1 MTYILVIVESPAKCQ
16 KIEGF
21 LGPGYKCLAS
31 YGHLTTLLSLKN
43 IDINNNF
50 KLTFTTISEKLKHI
64 DKLRKAINLS
74 KEVIIA
80 TDDDREGEAI
90 GWHICQLFNLNVN
103 TTKRI
108 LFNEI
113 TKSAILNSI
122 NKPSILNLN
131 LINAQQTRQILD
143 LLLGYQISPILWKNI
158 SSNTKNSLSAGRCQT
173 PALRLVYDN
182 YLETKDN
189 NGTQV
194 YNTIG
199 YFTDKLFNFNLDYEF
214 NDSDKVEEFLNLSI
228 SHKHIIS
235 NDKQKESKRNPPQPF
250 TTSLLQQVANNNLHI
265 SPKETMKICQK
276 LYEEG
281 LITYMR
287 TDSKIYSKEFIEISK
302 KFIENKY
309 GSEYFNINFQS
320 SDQSDKKSKDNKNL
334 AQEAH
339 EAIRPTDINK
349 EDIDDKF
356 TKKEINLY
364 KLIWKNTIQS
374 CMLPAIYFT
383 ILYKISAPNNLFY
396 KYLTESPKFL
406 GWHITLDLK
415 DNLNLIGFN
424 YLPKLKNKEVKFSS
438 ISSTVT
444 IKDLKTHYTEAK
456 LVQLLENKGIGRP
469 STFSSLIDKIQ
480 ERNYVK
486 KDNIIGKTINCL
498 NFTLNNQNK
507 ISKNQTEKVF
517 GNEKN
522 KLVIQ
527 PLGIIV
533 IEFLINNFNDL
544 FNYNFTCTMEDKL
557 DLIAKENLD
566 HIQICKEFNSNILNL
581 IGDTKSLSKEEIKL
595 DDHHSYIIGKY
606 GPIIKFTK
614 DNKTTFKKIKDDL
627 DHELIKEKKLTIE
640 EIIDNNTTKNEGTFL
655 GNQDEKDIYLKT
667 GKFGIYITWG
677 DKNIS
682 LKSIK
687 KDFNEITFQDIKPFL
702 NQTLIRKI
710 NENVSIRNG
719 KYGDYIFYKTNK
731 MKTPKFFKLDQ
742 FEDDYKNCNLKL
754 LESWIKEKYNI

>member
-396 KYLTESPKFL
+396 KFLTESPKFL

-682 LKSIK
+682 LKTIK

>member
-31 YGHLTTLLSLKN
+31 YGHLTTLPSLKN

-50 KLTFTTISEKLKHI
+50 KLTFISISEKLKHI

-287 TDSKIYSKEFIEISK
+287 TDSKIYSKEFIEINK

-396 KYLTESPKFL
+396 K
-406 GWHITLDLK
+406 
-415 DNLNLIGFN
+415 
-424 YLPKLKNKEVKFSS
+424 
-438 ISSTVT
+438 
-444 IKDLKTHYTEAK
+444 
-456 LVQLLENKGIGRP
+456 
-469 STFSSLIDKIQ
+469 
-480 ERNYVK
+480 
-486 KDNIIGKTINCL
+486 
-498 NFTLNNQNK
+498 
-507 ISKNQTEKVF
+507 
-517 GNEKN
+517 
-522 KLVIQ
+522 
-527 PLGIIV
+527 
-533 IEFLINNFNDL
+533 
-544 FNYNFTCTMEDKL
+544 
-557 DLIAKENLD
+557 
-566 HIQICKEFNSNILNL
+566 
-581 IGDTKSLSKEEIKL
+581 
-595 DDHHSYIIGKY
+595 
-606 GPIIKFTK
+606 
-614 DNKTTFKKIKDDL
+614 
-627 DHELIKEKKLTIE
+627 
-640 EIIDNNTTKNEGTFL
+640 
-655 GNQDEKDIYLKT
+655 
-667 GKFGIYITWG
+667 
-677 DKNIS
+677 
-682 LKSIK
+682 
-687 KDFNEITFQDIKPFL
+687 
-702 NQTLIRKI
+702 
-710 NENVSIRNG
+710 
-719 KYGDYIFYKTNK
+719 
-731 MKTPKFFKLDQ
+731 
-742 FEDDYKNCNLKL
+742 
-754 LESWIKEKYNI
+754 

>member
-31 YGHLTTLLSLKN
+31 YGHLTTLPSLKN

-50 KLTFTTISEKLKHI
+50 KLTFTTISEKIKQI
-64 DKLRKAINLS
+64 EKLRKAINLS

-90 GWHICQLFNLNVN
+90 GWHICQLFNLNVSS
-103 TTKRI
+103 TKRI

-214 NDSDKVEEFLNLSI
+214 NDSDKVEEFLKLSI

-309 GSEYFNINFQS
+309 GSEYFNFNFQS
-320 SDQSDKKSKDNKNL
+320 SDQCDKKSKDNKNL

-339 EAIRPTDINK
+339 EAIRPTDISK

-396 KYLTESPKFL
+396 KFLTESPKFL

-486 KDNIIGKTINCL
+486 KDNINGKTINCL
-498 NFTLNNQNK
+498 NFTLDNQNK
-507 ISKNQTEKVF
+507 INKNLTEKVF

-522 KLVIQ
+522 KLIIQ

-533 IEFLINNFNDL
+533 IEFLINNFNNL

-566 HIQICKEFNSNILNL
+566 HIEICKEFNEQILNL
-581 IGDTKSLSKEEIKL
+581 IGETKSLSKTEIKL
-595 DDHHSYIIGKY
+595 DEYHSYIIGKF
-606 GPIIKFTK
+606 GPIIKFTQN
-614 DNKTTFKKIKDDL
+614 DKTTFKKIKDNL

-640 EIIDNNTTKNEGTFL
+640 EIIDNNPSKNEGTLL
-655 GNQDEKDIYLKT
+655 GNQDDKDIFLKN

-682 LKSIK
+682 LKTIK
-687 KDFNEITFQDIKPFL
+687 KDFNDITFQDIKPFL
-702 NQTLIRKI
+702 TQTLIRKI

-719 KYGDYIFYKTNK
+719 KYGDYIFYKTSK

>member
-682 LKSIK
+682 LKTIK